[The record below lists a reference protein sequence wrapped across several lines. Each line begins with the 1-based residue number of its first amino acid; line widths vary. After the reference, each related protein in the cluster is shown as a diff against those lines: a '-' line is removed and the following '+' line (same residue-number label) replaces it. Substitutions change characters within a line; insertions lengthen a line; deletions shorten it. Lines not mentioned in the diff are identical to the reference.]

1 MYHCIVSAAEEP
13 TVEFRSLFMATVD
26 NIDWPRSRTDPV
38 EVQRADLIE
47 YLDIM
52 NRTHMNAVMFQV
64 RTSGDALYSSEY
76 EPWSK

>member
-1 MYHCIVSAAEEP
+1 M
-13 TVEFRSLFMATVD
+13 EFRALFMATVA
-26 NIDWPRSRTDPV
+26 NIDWPRSSDDSV

-52 NRTHMNAVMFQV
+52 QASKMNAVMFQV